1 MKVCIVIPAYNE
13 EETISRIVEE
23 AKKYSKDVIVVDDGS
38 ADMTSALAKE
48 GGAKVLRH
56 AVNIGV
62 GLATTTGNEYAVSKG
77 FDVVVNLDSDGQH
90 SASTVPKGVELV
102 EKGGYDIVL
111 GSRFLE
117 KTERMPTI
125 LKLGNKFLTLTNRQI
140 FGSNISDTQS
150 GFRIVTAD
158 AWKRL
163 SPRSTGYSICAEISA
178 LIGTKRLKYAEIP
191 IETVYL
197 DKFKGTTIF
206 DGIKIFANM
215 LRWWSK
221 R

>member
-77 FDVVVNLDSDGQH
+77 FDVIVNLDSDGQH